1 MRGEASSRSPA
12 ALVGEVRVVT
22 RKGEIFQARL
32 RHQWPHH
39 VAISADKVRGH
50 KNYDVVHTFAE
61 AFSVAPR
68 TFWVH
73 RDDLDFVV
81 FCFAKPE
88 DAQAFSEQFG
98 GERLA
103 APLVIDDL

>member
-1 MRGEASSRSPA
+1 MA
-12 ALVGEVRVVT
+12 APLA
-22 RKGEIFQARL
+22 K
-32 RHQWPHH
+32 
-39 VAISADKVRGH
+39 SADNGRGH
-50 KNYDVVHTFAE
+50 KNYDVVRRFAE

-73 RDDLDFVV
+73 RDDLDFVL

-103 APLVIDDL
+103 APLVTDDL